1 MAHAPAPA
9 ARAATGFGPKT
20 PYQLKGLN
28 RPLHVVVCMKMTPDA
43 TDLTIDPVKKTL
55 DRTKVKNIINP
66 PDENAFELALQ
77 LKDLWGAQVSVVTM
91 GPPFFDIMLRECVAR
106 GADRGVLIT
115 DRAFA
120 GADTWPTSLT
130 LSAGIKKISK
140 QWGDVDVILF
150 GEETTDASTGQ
161 VGPGVAG
168 QLDTEQ
174 ATYIHSATFDPAT
187 ETVTALRSIGGGHE
201 TLRLPL
207 PVALTC
213 ELKINTPRIATLNGK
228 IKGALATKDQFVT
241 WSLADLTDIKDP
253 SWVGLKGSP
262 TIVGKVDISSGFE
275 RHAKK
280 LGNANELV
288 SELFTRGSV
297 AQ

>member
-1 MAHAPAPA
+1 MPLVPVKSL
-9 ARAATGFGPKT
+9 G
-20 PYQLKGLN
+20 
-28 RPLHVVVCMKMTPDA
+28 RPLHVAVCMKMTPDA

-55 DRTKVKNIINP
+55 DRSKVKNIINP

-77 LKDLWGAQVSVVTM
+77 FKDRFGAQVSIVTM
-91 GPPFFDIMLRECVAR
+91 GPPFFDVMLRECIAR

-120 GADTWPTSLT
+120 GADTWPTSMT
-130 LSAGIKKISK
+130 LAAGIKKISK
-140 QWGDVDVILF
+140 LWGDVDIILF

-168 QLDTEQ
+168 QLGTEQ
-174 ATYIHSATFDPAT
+174 ATYIHGVEWDPETELLTAT
-187 ETVTALRSIGGGHE
+187 RSIGGGHE
-201 TLRLPL
+201 VLRMPL
-207 PVALTC
+207 PAALTC
-213 ELKINTPRIATLNGK
+213 ELKINTPRLANLNGK
-228 IKGALATKDQFVT
+228 LRGATAQLVV
-241 WSLADLTDIKDP
+241 WSLADLSDIQDP

-280 LGNANELV
+280 VPTASDAVAELYA
-288 SELFTRGSV
+288 RGAV
-297 AQ
+297 A

>member
-1 MAHAPAPA
+1 MSRCKMPLVNIAPL
-9 ARAATGFGPKT
+9 G
-20 PYQLKGLN
+20 
-28 RPLHVVVCMKMTPDA
+28 RPLHVAVCMKMTPDA

-77 LKDLWGAQVSVVTM
+77 MKDRFGAQVTVLTM
-91 GPPFFDIMLRECVAR
+91 GPPFFDTMLRECIAR

-120 GADTWPTSLT
+120 GADTYPTSLT
-130 LSAGIKKISK
+130 LAAGIKKVSREH
-140 QWGDVDVILF
+140 GDVDLILF

-168 QLDTEQ
+168 HLQTDQ
-174 ATYIHSATFDPAT
+174 ATYIHSLQLDPAT
-187 ETVTALRSIGGGHE
+187 GLLTATRSIGGGHE
-201 TLRLPL
+201 VLRLPL
-207 PVALTC
+207 PACVTC
-213 ELKINTPRIATLNGK
+213 ELKINTPRIASLNGK
-228 IKGALATKDQFVT
+228 LRGASAQLVT
-241 WSLADLTDIKDP
+241 WSLAELTDIGDP

-275 RHAKK
+275 RHPAK
-280 LGNANELV
+280 LGDGKAAVDELQKKGV
-288 SELFTRGSV
+288 LV
-297 AQ
+297 VQ

>member
-1 MAHAPAPA
+1 MHAA
-9 ARAATGFGPKT
+9 AKPVAKVSEPLVLKSTG
-20 PYQLKGLN
+20 
-28 RPLHVVVCMKMTPDA
+28 RPLHVAVCMKMTPDA

-77 LKDLWGAQVSVVTM
+77 LKDRFGAQVSVVTM
-91 GPPFFDIMLRECVAR
+91 GPPFFDIMLRECISR

-140 QWGDVDVILF
+140 QWGDVDIILF

-174 ATYIHSATFDPAT
+174 ATYIHSAAFDPET
-187 ETVTALRSIGGGHE
+187 ETVTAVRSIGGGHE

-228 IKGALATKDQFVT
+228 IKGAQSPLVV

-280 LGNANELV
+280 LGNATELV

>member
-1 MAHAPAPA
+1 MPVIPV
-9 ARAATGFGPKT
+9 RSLG
-20 PYQLKGLN
+20 
-28 RPLHVVVCMKMTPDA
+28 RPMHVAVCMKMTPDA

-66 PDENAFELALQ
+66 TDENAFEMALQ
-77 LKDLWGAQVSVVTM
+77 FKDRFGAQVSVVTM
-91 GPPFFDIMLRECVAR
+91 GPPFFDIMLRECIAR

-140 QWGDVDVILF
+140 QWGDVDIILF

-174 ATYIHSATFDPAT
+174 ATYIHSAEFDPAT
-187 ETVTALRSIGGGHE
+187 ETVTAVRSIGGGHE

-228 IKGALATKDQFVT
+228 IRGAQSQLVV

-280 LGNANELV
+280 LGNATELVNEL
-288 SELFTRGSV
+288 FARGSV

>member
-1 MAHAPAPA
+1 MPVVPI
-9 ARAATGFGPKT
+9 RSLG
-20 PYQLKGLN
+20 
-28 RPLHVVVCMKMTPDA
+28 RPLHVAVCMKMTPDA

-77 LKDLWGAQVSVVTM
+77 LKDRFGAQVSVVTM

-120 GADTWPTSLT
+120 GADTWPTSMT
-130 LSAGIKKISK
+130 LSAGVKKISK
-140 QWGDVDVILF
+140 TWGDVDIILF

-168 QLDTEQ
+168 QLGTEQ
-174 ATYIHSATFDPAT
+174 ATYIHSLDWDPET
-187 ETVTALRSIGGGHE
+187 ETLTATRSIGGGHE
-201 TLRLPL
+201 VLRMPL
-207 PVALTC
+207 PAAVTC

-228 IKGALATKDQFVT
+228 LRGVASDLVV

-262 TIVGKVDISSGFE
+262 TIVGKVDISSGFD
-275 RHAKK
+275 RHVKK
-280 LGNANELV
+280 LGSGAEAVAELY
-288 SELFTRGSV
+288 TRGAV
-297 AQ
+297 Q

>member
-1 MAHAPAPA
+1 MAHAAAPA
-9 ARAATGFGPKT
+9 APSAHSPAN
-20 PYQLKGLN
+20 PYLLKGLG
-28 RPLHVVVCMKMTPDA
+28 RPLHVAVCMKMTPDA

-77 LKDLWGAQVSVVTM
+77 LKDRFGAQVSVVTM

-120 GADTWPTSLT
+120 GADTWPTSMT

-140 QWGDVDVILF
+140 NWGDVDLILF

-174 ATYIHSATFDPAT
+174 ATYIHSLDFDPQT
-187 ETVTALRSIGGGHE
+187 ELVTATRSIGGGHE
-201 TLRLPL
+201 VLRMPL
-207 PVALTC
+207 PAAVTC
-213 ELKINTPRIATLNGK
+213 ELKINTPRLANLNGK
-228 IKGALATKDQFVT
+228 IRGASATKDQLVV
-241 WSLADLTDIKDP
+241 WALSDLTDIRDP

-280 LGNANELV
+280 LPDAKAV
-288 SELFTRGSV
+288 VADLFERGTV
-297 AQ
+297 A

>member
-1 MAHAPAPA
+1 MHAAKPVVKVSQPVNIPSL
-9 ARAATGFGPKT
+9 G
-20 PYQLKGLN
+20 
-28 RPLHVVVCMKMTPDA
+28 RPLHVAVCMKMTPDA

-66 PDENAFELALQ
+66 PDENAFEMALQ
-77 LKDLWGAQVSVVTM
+77 FKDRFGAQVSVVTM
-91 GPPFFDIMLRECVAR
+91 GPPFFDIMLRECIAR

-120 GADTWPTSLT
+120 GADTWPTSMT

-140 QWGDVDVILF
+140 TWGDVDIILF

-174 ATYIHSATFDPAT
+174 ATYIHSAEFDPAS
-187 ETVTALRSIGGGHE
+187 ETVTAVRSIGGGHE

-228 IKGALATKDQFVT
+228 INGAQAQLVV

-280 LGNANELV
+280 LGNASELV
-288 SELFTRGSV
+288 NELFTRGSV

>member
-1 MAHAPAPA
+1 MAHA
-9 ARAATGFGPKT
+9 ATLASPPPSPYGPGN
-20 PYQLKGLN
+20 PYLLKGAG
-28 RPLHVVVCMKMTPDA
+28 RPLHVAVCMKMTPDA

-55 DRTKVKNIINP
+55 DRSKVKNVINP

-77 LKDLWGAQVSVVTM
+77 LKDRLGAQVSVVTM

-120 GADTWPTSLT
+120 GADTWPTSMT
-130 LSAGIKKISK
+130 LAAGIKKISRL
-140 QWGDVDVILF
+140 WGDVDVILF

-168 QLDTEQ
+168 QLGTEQ
-174 ATYIHSATFDPAT
+174 ATYIHSAEFDPET
-187 ETVTALRSIGGGHE
+187 ETVTAVRSIGGGHE
-201 TLRLPL
+201 VLRLPL

-213 ELKINTPRIATLNGK
+213 ELKINTPRLANLNGK
-228 IKGALATKDQFVT
+228 LRGVAAPLVV
-241 WSLADLTDIKDP
+241 WSLADLDDIKDP

-280 LGNANELV
+280 VPDAKAAV
-288 SELFTRGSV
+288 AELFARGTV
-297 AQ
+297 A

>member
-1 MAHAPAPA
+1 MHSAAKPIAKVAEPVIVPALG
-9 ARAATGFGPKT
+9 RA
-20 PYQLKGLN
+20 
-28 RPLHVVVCMKMTPDA
+28 LHVVVCMKMTPDA

-66 PDENAFELALQ
+66 PDENAFEMALQ
-77 LKDLWGAQVSVVTM
+77 FKDQFGAQVSVVTM
-91 GPPFFDIMLRECVAR
+91 GPPFFDIMLRECIAR

-140 QWGDVDVILF
+140 LYGDVDIILF

-174 ATYIHSATFDPAT
+174 ATYIHSAEFDPAT
-187 ETVTALRSIGGGHE
+187 ATVTAVRSIGGGHE
-201 TLRLPL
+201 ILRLPL

-228 IKGALATKDQFVT
+228 IKGAQSDLVV
-241 WSLADLTDIKDP
+241 WSLADLTDIQDP

-280 LGNANELV
+280 LGNAGELV
-288 SELFTRGSV
+288 AELFTRGSV
-297 AQ
+297 GQ

>member
-1 MAHAPAPA
+1 MPVVPV
-9 ARAATGFGPKT
+9 RSLG
-20 PYQLKGLN
+20 
-28 RPLHVVVCMKMTPDA
+28 RPLHVAVCMKMTPDA

-55 DRTKVKNIINP
+55 DRSKVKNIINP

-77 LKDLWGAQVSVVTM
+77 FKDRYGAQVSVLTM

-120 GADTWPTSLT
+120 GADTYPTSLT
-130 LSAGIKKISK
+130 LAAGIKKISK
-140 QWGDVDVILF
+140 TFGDVDIVLF

-168 QLDTEQ
+168 HLATEQ
-174 ATYIHSATFDPAT
+174 ATYAHKLEWDPAA
-187 ETVTALRSIGGGHE
+187 ERLTATRSIGGGHE
-201 TLRLPL
+201 VLRMPI
-207 PVALTC
+207 PACVTC
-213 ELKINTPRIATLNGK
+213 ELKMNTPRIATLAGK
-228 IKGALATKDQFVT
+228 LRGAQAKLIV
-241 WSLADLTDIKDP
+241 WSLAELADIKDP

-275 RHAKK
+275 RRATKMADAKA
-280 LGNANELV
+280 LADELAK
-288 SELFTRGSV
+288 RGV
-297 AQ
+297 AVVH